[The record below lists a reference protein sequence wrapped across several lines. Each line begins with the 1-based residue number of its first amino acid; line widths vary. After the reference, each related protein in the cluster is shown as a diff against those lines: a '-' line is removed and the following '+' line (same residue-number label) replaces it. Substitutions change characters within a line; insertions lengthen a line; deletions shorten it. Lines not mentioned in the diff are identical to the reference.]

1 MTTPD
6 RARDDPPQMIPTAP
20 QAGMV
25 LHYSFLW
32 KHEAERGQEEGVKD
46 RPVVVLVLL
55 SEGEEVLVAPITTK
69 PADAGAAAI
78 EVPQRVRDH
87 LGLDAA
93 QSWISIDTL
102 NRFVWPGPDLRPVPG
117 SNPSDALYGFIPQKL
132 LDAARQSAMA
142 ELAKRVPGLVVRR
155 TEE

>member
-1 MTTPD
+1 MV
-6 RARDDPPQMIPTAP
+6 PQAP

-32 KHEAERGQEEGVKD
+32 KHEAERGQDEGAKD

-55 SEGEEVLVAPITTK
+55 AEGEEVVVAPITTV
-69 PADAGAAAI
+69 PPEAGAPAV
-78 EVPQRVRDH
+78 EVPQRVREH
-87 LGLDAA
+87 LGLDAHR
-93 QSWISIDTL
+93 SWISISTL

-117 SNPSDALYGFIPQKL
+117 SNPADALYGFIPQKL
-132 LDAARQSAMA
+132 LDAAKQSAMA

-155 TEE
+155 TEK

>member
-1 MTTPD
+1 MAPKT
-6 RARDDPPQMIPTAP
+6 P

-32 KHEAERGQEEGVKD
+32 KHEAERGQDEGAKD

-55 SEGEEVLVAPITTK
+55 ADGEEVVVAPMTTVPPDQGA
-69 PADAGAAAI
+69 PAVEI
-78 EVPQRVRDH
+78 PQRVRAH
-87 LGLDAA
+87 LGLDADR
-93 QSWISIDTL
+93 SWISVATL

-117 SNPSDALYGFIPQKL
+117 SNPAHALYGFIPQKL
-132 LDAARQSAMA
+132 LDAAKQSAMA

-155 TEE
+155 TQE

>member
-1 MTTPD
+1 
-6 RARDDPPQMIPTAP
+6 MIPAAP

-32 KHEAERGQEEGVKD
+32 KHEAERGQDEGAKD

-55 SEGEEVLVAPITTK
+55 AQGEEVVVAPITTL
-69 PADAGAAAI
+69 PPDEGAPAI
-78 EVPQRVRDH
+78 EVPARVRAH
-87 LGLDAA
+87 LGLDAD
-93 QSWISIDTL
+93 QSWISLATL

-117 SNPSDALYGFIPQKL
+117 SNPSDALYGIIPQKL
-132 LDAARQSAMA
+132 LDAAKQSAMA